1 MLQHLHIQNYALIS
15 RLDMDFEG
23 GSSVLT
29 GETGAGKSILIG
41 GINAILGG
49 RVSKDI
55 ILYSASNRVKQ
66 MKRLRIK

>member
-23 GSSVLT
+23 GFSVLT